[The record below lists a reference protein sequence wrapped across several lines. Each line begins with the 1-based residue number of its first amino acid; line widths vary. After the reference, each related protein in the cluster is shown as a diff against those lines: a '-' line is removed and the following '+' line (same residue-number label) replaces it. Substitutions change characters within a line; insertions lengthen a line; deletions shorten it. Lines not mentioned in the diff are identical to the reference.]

1 MDPWSLVGQRALV
14 TGASAGLGEAV
25 AAELAALGASV
36 AVTARRLDRLET
48 VAARI
53 DGAGG
58 RAVAVAGDLTS
69 PGGCEAV
76 VAAAAE
82 RLGGLD
88 VLVNNAGA
96 GEDESAPFPNV
107 GGYERVLGL
116 NLVAPYACAAA
127 AYEHLRAAGGGAI
140 VNVAS
145 IYSFTASPFKQATAY
160 AASKAGLLGLTRELA
175 SQWGRYGIRVN
186 AVAPGYFASEMT
198 GGLLAR
204 PEVSAEVA
212 RRTALGREGTLE
224 EVARAAAFLCLPA
237 ASYVTGAVLV
247 VDGGWLAR

>member
-1 MDPWSLVGQRALV
+1 MDAWSLAGRRALV
-14 TGASAGLGEAV
+14 TGASTGLGEAL
-25 AAELAALGASV
+25 ALELAALGAAV
-36 AVTARRLDRLET
+36 ALSARRRERLEE
-48 VAARI
+48 VAERI
-53 DGAGG
+53 RAQGGTAVVVPADLAQPDGCAG
-58 RAVAVAGDLTS
+58 A
-69 PGGCEAV
+69 
-76 VAAAAE
+76 VAAAAGL
-82 RLGGLD
+82 LGGLD

-96 GEDESAPFPNV
+96 GEDESEPFPNV
-107 GGYERVLGL
+107 AGYERVVDL

-145 IYSFTASPFKQATAY
+145 IYSFTASPFKKATAY
-160 AASKAGLLGLTRELA
+160 AASKAGLLGLTRDLA
-175 SQWGRYGIRVN
+175 SQWGREGIRVN

-204 PEVSAEVA
+204 PDVSGEVA
-212 RRTALGREGTLE
+212 RRTALGRAGTLE

-237 ASYVTGAVLV
+237 ASYVTGAVLI